1 LAVTGVLHDF
11 QNRADFFWRQSALL
25 AQHGAELLKNA
36 LGLGDLDLVAVHM
49 DRIPAGDEAD
59 SQGIANGS
67 QVLIAAAAK
76 EQRFIAI
83 VQSNGHFTHG
93 RVNGEL

>member
-1 LAVTGVLHDF
+1 VD
-11 QNRADFFWRQSALL
+11 
-25 AQHGAELLKNA
+25 
-36 LGLGDLDLVAVHM
+36 
-49 DRIPAGDEAD
+49 GDEAD

-67 QVLIAAAAK
+67 QVLIAAAEK

-93 RVNGEL
+93 RVNSE